1 MDEALHLARHTE
13 LDAAIIDIN
22 VAGAVIFPVAD
33 VLQERGVPFIF
44 ASGYGSSGLPDR
56 FRDSPILPKPFSYQT
71 LAQTLR
77 TVLEGQPCHTEAA

>member
-1 MDEALHLARHTE
+1 M
-13 LDAAIIDIN
+13 
-22 VAGAVIFPVAD
+22 IFPVAD

-56 FRDSPILPKPFSYQT
+56 FRGSPILPKPFSYQT